1 MENYNKELENNLLEM
16 VKQKEQADKRLLSL
30 EIVIG
35 MLLLILMLALTAV
48 ASFVP
53 MAEWLRILLILIGF
67 FPALIATPFMLKIEQ
82 TAGYYVCKAC
92 GHKYVPTFS
101 SVLWSAHM
109 GRTRYMKCPQCGKKT
124 WNKKVLQ
131 KEA

>member
-82 TAGYYVCKAC
+82 TAGYYECAKC
-92 GHKYVPTFS
+92 HHRYVPTFS
-101 SVLWSAHM
+101 SVLWAAHIN
-109 GRTRYMKCPQCGKKT
+109 RTRYMRCPRCKHWS
-124 WNKKVLQ
+124 WNKKVLR
-131 KEA
+131 KK